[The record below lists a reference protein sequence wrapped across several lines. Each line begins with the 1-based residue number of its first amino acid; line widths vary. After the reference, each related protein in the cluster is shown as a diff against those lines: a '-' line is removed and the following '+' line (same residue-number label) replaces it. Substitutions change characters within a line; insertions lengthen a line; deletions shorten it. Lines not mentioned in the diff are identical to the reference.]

1 MTERRTDTATLVVAA
16 RPDHVYAA
24 FADADALLAWLPPQ
38 GMTGR
43 APEYD
48 FREHGRYLI
57 ELTYGDD
64 APAAG
69 KTTERSDVTFGRFL
83 ALAPGERIVQ
93 SVAFDSA
100 DPAFAGEM
108 IMTWTFEALADGTR
122 VTVAATK
129 VPPGITQADHLVGL
143 KSTLENLARYLAS
156 HG

>member
-1 MTERRTDTATLVVAA
+1 MTERRTDTATLVVPAGA
-16 RPDHVYAA
+16 DRVYEA

-38 GMTGR
+38 GMSGR

-69 KTTERSDVTFGRFL
+69 KTTERTDVTYGRFL
-83 ALAPGERIVQ
+83 ELVPGQRIVQ

-100 DPAFAGEM
+100 DPRFAGEM
-108 IMTWTFEALADGTR
+108 IMTWTFEPVAGGTR
-122 VTVAATK
+122 VTVGATH

-143 KSTLENLARYLAS
+143 KSTLENLAR
-156 HG
+156 HCR